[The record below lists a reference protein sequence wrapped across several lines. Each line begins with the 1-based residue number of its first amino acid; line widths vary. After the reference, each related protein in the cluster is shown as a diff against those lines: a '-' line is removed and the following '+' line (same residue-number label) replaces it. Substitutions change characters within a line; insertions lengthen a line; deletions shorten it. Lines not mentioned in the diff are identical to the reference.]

1 VVNLLLSADLPGCE
15 SLANQAGI
23 WRSSA
28 VGALSQTIEL
38 GVPASLPPRLLVNDS
53 ELKYLSTGLWN

>member
-1 VVNLLLSADLPGCE
+1 MRVLGQPGGNLEVLSR
-15 SLANQAGI
+15 
-23 WRSSA
+23 W
-28 VGALSQTIEL
+28 ALSQTIEL